1 MTVSL
6 RTLQVSRVCSRLYRM
21 MAEHHSK
28 LQMMVAVTS
37 LIISLMCLEVHSQ
50 TSFPSIALRGTTL
63 HNNSWIDITAL
74 GDDKLQCVTDL
85 DSCCEGTTA
94 ERAWILPNGTELR
107 EDGVREI
114 SSLIV
119 FAVAQEI
126 NLKIL
131 DSRNAA
137 LPGVYE
143 CSIATRAAAA
153 ESLYVGIYSGGANVG
168 EYTCHWRNCI
178 YHSRMKCMSTYC

>member
-1 MTVSL
+1 
-6 RTLQVSRVCSRLYRM
+6 
-21 MAEHHSK
+21 
-28 LQMMVAVTS
+28 MMVAATA
-37 LIISLMCLEVHSQ
+37 LIVSLMCLEVHSQ
-50 TSFPSIALRGTTL
+50 TSFPYSALRGTTL
-63 HNNSWIDITAL
+63 RNNSWIDINAL
-74 GDDKLQCVTDL
+74 GDDKLQCITDL

-119 FAVAQEI
+119 FVVPQEI

-131 DSRNAA
+131 DSRNTA

-143 CSIATRAAAA
+143 CSIATRTAAA
-153 ESLYVGIYSGGANVG
+153 ESVYVGIYNGGVDVG
-168 EYTCHWRNCI
+168 ECT
-178 YHSRMKCMSTYC
+178 

>member
-1 MTVSL
+1 
-6 RTLQVSRVCSRLYRM
+6 M
-21 MAEHHSK
+21 MAEHLCK
-28 LQMMVAVTS
+28 LQMMAAAAI

-63 HNNSWIDITAL
+63 RNNSWIDINAL
-74 GDDKLQCVTDL
+74 GDDKLQCMTDL

-119 FAVAQEI
+119 FTVAQEI

-131 DSRNAA
+131 DSQNAA
-137 LPGVYE
+137 LPGIYE

-153 ESLYVGIYSGGANVG
+153 ESVYVGIYNGGPNIG
-168 EYTCHWRNCI
+168 EC
-178 YHSRMKCMSTYC
+178 TY